1 MCDGCVMMCREWV
14 SSFVSYLRERRQN
27 VSNGNPAESDVGCVD
42 VHVLER
48 PHRMLLILDEKA
60 IYWSSK
66 Q

>member
-1 MCDGCVMMCREWV
+1 MS

-27 VSNGNPAESDVGCVD
+27 VSNGNPAESDAGCVD
-42 VHVLER
+42 VHVLKR
-48 PHRMLLILDEKA
+48 AQRMLLILDKKA